1 MPRKRKNVKNVSS
14 VSNAASTRSV
24 VEEGQSSSNGP
35 LVPAVEPTTGDYV
48 GAVYDRKAY
57 IGVVNDMDE
66 DEAEIYFLSH
76 NGGLIAKQ
84 SLNSQKKEMMFGH
97 RTMFGYRYQIYSAL
111 YQNPLL
117 RSEARLKCVR
127 KFWKM

>member
-1 MPRKRKNVKNVSS
+1 MPRKTKNVKDVSS
-14 VSNAASTRSV
+14 VSNAASTMSV
-24 VEEGQSSSNGP
+24 VEEGQSSSNAT
-35 LVPAVEPTTGDYV
+35 LVPTVEPTIGDYV

-57 IGVVNDMDE
+57 TGMVNDMDE

-76 NGGLIAKQ
+76 IMEALITKQ
-84 SLNSQKKEMMFGH
+84 SLNSQKKQ
-97 RTMFGYRYQIYSAL
+97 TMFGYRYQIYSAL

-117 RSEARLKCVR
+117 RSGSRLKCVR

>member
-1 MPRKRKNVKNVSS
+1 M
-14 VSNAASTRSV
+14 
-24 VEEGQSSSNGP
+24 
-35 LVPAVEPTTGDYV
+35 
-48 GAVYDRKAY
+48 GAVCDRKAY
-57 IGVVNDMDE
+57 IGVVNYMDE

-84 SLNSQKKEMMFGH
+84 SLNSQKKQ
-97 RTMFGYRYQIYSAL
+97 TMFRYRYQIYSAL